1 MRLSFCSFSSGSSVN
16 CYFIK
21 TETTALLVDAG
32 ISGRK
37 ILKGLSQVGVLPEEV
52 NGILMTHEHSDHVKS
67 IRVLSKKLAAADFFA
82 SGGTWEQVMNQIP
95 EAQIPEVRRK
105 TAAAGETFLIGDI
118 RVTPF
123 RLSHDAAE
131 PIGYSFEAGG
141 RGISIVTD
149 TGCITEEIHQAV
161 RFSDLLVLE
170 ANHDIQMLEFCR
182 YPYSVKRRILGY
194 FGHLS
199 NEAAAEEIC
208 RICTETGGY
217 REILLAH
224 LSRENNFPEMA
235 YQTVRNLLEERGLRI
250 GRHLELHVIGREEL
264 SPVFLLDGEAE
275 TKETRG

>member
-1 MRLSFCSFSSGSSVN
+1 MKLSFCSFSSGSSGN
-16 CYFIK
+16 CYFVK

-52 NGILMTHEHSDHVKS
+52 SGILVTHEHIDHVKS
-67 IRVLSKKLAAADFFA
+67 VRILSKKLTEADFFA
-82 SGGTWEQVMNQIP
+82 SRGTWEQISDSVP
-95 EAQIPEVRRK
+95 ESRRK
-105 TAAAGETFLIGDI
+105 IAAAGESFLIGDI

-161 RFSDLLVLE
+161 RFADLLVLE
-170 ANHDIQMLEFCR
+170 ANHDVQMLEFCR
-182 YPYSVKRRILGY
+182 YPYSVKRRILGE

-208 RICTETGGY
+208 RICAEAGGY
-217 REILLAH
+217 REVLLAH

-250 GRHLELHVIGREEL
+250 GRHLELHVIGRDEL
-264 SPVFLLDGEAE
+264 SPMFLLDGEVEEREA
-275 TKETRG
+275 RG